1 MAHKYV
7 RQSGALVQTT
17 RGLGIALFRY
27 QDTLCVVL
35 IARTHNG
42 IPETVRLHDPGCEFR
57 LPLGWNTVREVRN
70 LRGLIE
76 EAHRWQLRTLGKKSL
91 GTLVDVMA

>member
-17 RGLGIALFRY
+17 SGLGIALFRY
-27 QDTLCVVL
+27 QGTLCVAL
-35 IARTHNG
+35 LARTRNG
-42 IPETVRLHDPGCEFR
+42 IPETVRLQNPGCEFR
-57 LPLGWNTVREVRN
+57 LPLGWNTAEEVRN

-76 EAHRWQLRTLGKKSL
+76 EAHRWQLRKLGKMPL
-91 GTLVDVMA
+91 GTIVDVMA